1 VPPQL
6 EAHYRMVMRTFIEGR
21 VVPLLGA
28 GVNRCGRPD
37 GASWDRGRY
46 LPDGSELAGYLATYT
61 AYPDPSSADL
71 VRVSQYFA
79 VMLGAGPLYDEL
91 HEIFDAD
98 YPPTPM
104 HTLLAELP
112 LEFRRRGLPTPP
124 PLIITTNYDDAL
136 ERAFRAAGEPFD
148 LVAYAAVGEHAGS
161 FVHHAPD
168 AEPVIIRVPNEYRAL
183 ALDRRPVILK
193 LHGAVDRMNADQ
205 DSYVITEDHYI
216 DYLTRTELSGLLPV
230 TLAAKLRRSHF
241 LFLGYSLSDWNLR
254 VILHRVWGQQRLR
267 YRSWAVQ
274 RAPEEID
281 RRFWEARD
289 VDIFDVDLEDYVREL
304 RARLPAA
311 REAQEAS

>member
-1 VPPQL
+1 MPPQL
-6 EAHYRMVMRTFIEGR
+6 DAHYQMVMRTLIEGR

-46 LPDGSELAGYLATYT
+46 LPDGAELAGYLATYA
-61 AYPDPSSADL
+61 AYPDPNPADL

-91 HEIFDAD
+91 HEVFDAD
-98 YPPTPM
+98 YPPTPI
-104 HTLLAELP
+104 HRLLAELP
-112 LEFRRRGLPTPP
+112 SELRARGFATPP

-136 ERAFRAAGEPFD
+136 ERAFRDSAEPFD
-148 LVAYAAVGEHAGS
+148 LVAYVAVGEHAGS
-161 FVHHAPD
+161 FVHYPPD
-168 AEPVIIRVPNEYRAL
+168 GDAVIIRVPNEYRAL
-183 ALDRRPVILK
+183 ALDKRPVILK
-193 LHGAVDRMNADQ
+193 LHGAVNRINAEQ

-241 LFLGYSLSDWNLR
+241 LFLGYSLRDWNLR

-274 RAPEEID
+274 RGPEEID

-289 VDIFDVDLEDYVREL
+289 VDIFDVDLDDYVQEL
-304 RARLPAA
+304 RARLPSLAES
-311 REAQEAS
+311 RT